1 MAMGGKIAVKRILS
15 ELLSGA
21 GIHGM
26 LERYRF
32 SDRAFVLMYHRVLD
46 PAERQP
52 CSVQPGMYVTTD
64 TFRDQI
70 GFLKER
76 FEIVFFD
83 DLVQKVLN
91 GEKTGGI
98 CAITLD
104 DGWRDNYTNAFPVLG
119 SCRAPATIYLA
130 TGYVGTDRTFWPEEV
145 GYYLDRGV
153 ADGAAAG
160 GAPEPVVRF
169 LGQIG
174 GYRKCGRDVFL
185 DRCVEILKKYSNA
198 ERDEVLGYFR
208 GTAGSGPVPRLMLSW
223 DEAREML
230 DSGWVRF
237 GAHTVNHEI
246 LDRLPPTQAEAEIS
260 ESRLEIERR
269 LGCRVGSFAY
279 PNGNRNGSI
288 DKRVAD
294 SGFVAA
300 VTTDRGFLDRNT
312 PLMEVPR
319 IGVHEDVS
327 STIPMFRSR
336 ILFRKF

>member
-1 MAMGGKIAVKRILS
+1 MAMGVKIAIKRK
-15 ELLSGA
+15 LSGLFA
-21 GIHGM
+21 GTGIHGM
-26 LERYRF
+26 LERFRF

-46 PAERQP
+46 SADRQP
-52 CSVQPGMYVTTD
+52 CPVQPGMYVTTD

-70 GFLKER
+70 RFLKDR

-83 DLVQKVLN
+83 ELVLKVLK
-91 GEKTGGI
+91 GEKTGGF

-130 TGYVGTDRTFWPEEV
+130 TGYVGTDRIFWPEEL
-145 GYYLDRGV
+145 GYYLDQ
-153 ADGAAAG
+153 GAAYGSAAG

-169 LGQIG
+169 IGEIG
-174 GYRKCGRDVFL
+174 GHRKCGRDLFL
-185 DRCVEILKKYSNA
+185 DRCIEILKKSSPA
-198 ERDEVLGYFR
+198 ERDVVLEYFR
-208 GTAGSGPVPRLMLSW
+208 DTAGFGPVPRQMLSW

-246 LDRLPPTQAEAEIS
+246 LDRLPPAQAEAEIS
-260 ESRLEIERR
+260 ESRTEIERR

-279 PNGNRNGSI
+279 PNGNRSGSI
-288 DKRVAD
+288 VKCVAD
-294 SGFVAA
+294 SGFIAA
-300 VTTDRGFLDRNT
+300 VTTDKGFLDRGT
-312 PLMEVPR
+312 KLMEVPR
-319 IGVHEDVS
+319 IAVHEDVS

-336 ILFRKF
+336 ILFGKF